1 MSSTRTVAALVDQVA
16 EDARDQLVAFPT
28 ERESYRDLAA
38 RSRVAAVALGRL
50 GVGPGDSVG
59 VLAPAGLPL
68 VELIIAASRRGAVI
82 VPVNS
87 RFKAAEVGYVVENG
101 MMYTSGTT
109 SRPRGCVHSHATL
122 LHEAA
127 ARPGC
132 D

>member
-59 VLAPAGLPL
+59 VLAPAG
-68 VELIIAASRRGAVI
+68 S
-82 VPVNS
+82 
-87 RFKAAEVGYVVENG
+87 
-101 MMYTSGTT
+101 
-109 SRPRGCVHSHATL
+109 HSSS
-122 LHEAA
+122 
-127 ARPGC
+127 
-132 D
+132 